1 MGGVSGPGSGRSR
14 GVLVWIGL
22 GIGLVAVVLWAV
34 PARRPAE
41 EGGRPRDHEG
51 AVDAFEKAGV
61 TELKKGARGAA
72 FRLATLQGEGGASLD
87 DFASNLVILNFW
99 ATWCEPCADEMP
111 TLEALWRRYRAR
123 GLVVLGVSVD
133 RRAPRAVIEPYV
145 KYHRLTF
152 PILLDPDMRAAEAWR
167 VTGLPTTFIIKPGGA
182 VAALAV
188 GAREWNSARMQ
199 ALLETLLP
207 AAR

>member
-1 MGGVSGPGSGRSR
+1 
-14 GVLVWIGL
+14 VLVWIGL
-22 GIGLVAVVLWAV
+22 GIALLAVVLWTV
-34 PARRPAE
+34 TARRSAE
-41 EGGRPRDHEG
+41 EGGLPRGHEG

-61 TELKKGARGAA
+61 TELKKGERGPA
-72 FRLATLQGEGGASLD
+72 FRLATLQGEGRASLD

-152 PILLDPDMRAAEAWR
+152 PILLDPDMEAADAWR

-188 GAREWNSARMQ
+188 GAREWNSAQMQ

-207 AAR
+207 SAR